1 MSVHQL
7 ASYMRQTRSN
17 PNTISRRKLSVSN
30 VTVGNKPVRATDVN
44 GQVTSISPNSL
55 FSMLTTKTSNAN
67 YASRWGGA
75 NKSTAQALS
84 LVRRFLGIDPDLK
97 LQDSVKKRLQEKE
110 GPHITHRNLLQDQ
123 IDAENRKLISDTR
136 AKGKTIEEARKAQ
149 AEKKT
154 QTTSP
159 SGSGKKVQAPATPLT
174 ELPTQVSNQAVEETT
189 KSSLSMPVK
198 IGIGVGAIALIGGI
212 LYIAL
217 AD

>member
-17 PNTISRRKLSVSN
+17 PNVISRKKLNVSN
-30 VTVGNKPVRATDVN
+30 ITVGNKPVRATDVN

-75 NKSTAQALS
+75 NKTTAQAMA
-84 LVRRFLGIDPDLK
+84 LVRRFLGVDPDLK
-97 LQDSVKKRLQEKE
+97 LQDSVKKKLKEKK

-149 AEKKT
+149 SEKKT
-154 QTTSP
+154 QTAPTR
-159 SGSGKKVQAPATPLT
+159 GVGNKVELPARPLT
-174 ELPTQVSNQAVEETT
+174 ELPTQGSNQAVEETT